1 MILRFGGAAKPLRRN
16 FLKSFFFE
24 NLEIY
29 KLIMKF
35 FINEF
40 PINYVDK
47 FLCKKYLCPMN
58 QNTNKT
64 VLILGANSDVAKQCI
79 KQYVENGFSVIAA
92 SRNTASLEQ
101 FINENQLT
109 PKVSVLYFDAGDF
122 DSHQKF
128 YDQISAK
135 PHIVVYAAGFLIE
148 NEKALHDFK
157 GTQQMMT
164 VNYMGGVSILNIV
177 AMDESN
183 KNLERIIGL
192 SSLSGVRG
200 RKSNFIYGSTKA
212 AFTTYLAGLRQ
223 ELSQRNIKVNVLIS
237 GYINTKIN
245 AGLELNK
252 NLLMEPDYVA
262 KHIVNAGNSFI
273 IVPNF
278 KWKMIY
284 FILKILPESLV
295 AKLP

>member
-1 MILRFGGAAKPLRRN
+1 
-16 FLKSFFFE
+16 
-24 NLEIY
+24 
-29 KLIMKF
+29 
-35 FINEF
+35 
-40 PINYVDK
+40 
-47 FLCKKYLCPMN
+47 MN

-79 KQYVENGFSVIAA
+79 LQYIEKGFAVIAA
-92 SRNTASLEQ
+92 SRNTDALLEFSIKNNLVSL
-101 FINENQLT
+101 IT
-109 PKVSVLYFDAGDF
+109 VLYFDAADF
-122 DSHQKF
+122 DSHQRF
-128 YDQISAK
+128 YNELPTK
-135 PHIVVYAAGFLIE
+135 PHIVVYAAGFLVE
-148 NEKALHDFK
+148 NADALNDFK
-157 GTQQMMT
+157 NTQQMIT
-164 VNYMGGVSILNIV
+164 VNYMGAVSFLNII
-177 AMDESN
+177 ATDENN

-200 RKSNFIYGSTKA
+200 RKSNFVYGSTKA

-223 ELSQRNIKVNVLIS
+223 ELAQRNIKVNVLVS

-245 AGLELNK
+245 ARLDLNK

-262 KHIVNAGNSFI
+262 KHIVNAGNSFT

-284 FILKILPESLV
+284 FILKMLPENLV

>member
-1 MILRFGGAAKPLRRN
+1 
-16 FLKSFFFE
+16 
-24 NLEIY
+24 
-29 KLIMKF
+29 
-35 FINEF
+35 
-40 PINYVDK
+40 
-47 FLCKKYLCPMN
+47 MN
-58 QNTNKT
+58 QNKT

-79 KQYVENGFSVIAA
+79 KQYIAKGFSVVAA
-92 SRNTASLEQ
+92 SRNTESLEN
-101 FINENQLT
+101 FIQQNNVNS
-109 PKVSVLYFDAGDF
+109 KVTVLSFDAVDF

-128 YDQISAK
+128 YDELPVR
-135 PHIVVYAAGFLIE
+135 PHIVVYAAGFLVD
-148 NEKALHDFK
+148 NEKALSDFK
-157 GTQQMMT
+157 GVQQMMT
-164 VNYMGGVSILNIV
+164 VNYMGAVSILNII

-200 RKSNFIYGSTKA
+200 RKSNFVYGSTKA

-223 ELSQRNIKVNVLIS
+223 ELAQRSITVNVLVS

-245 AGLELNK
+245 AGLDLNK

-262 KHIVNAGNSFI
+262 KHIVNAGSSFT

-278 KWKMIY
+278 KWKLIY
-284 FILKILPESLV
+284 FILRILPENLV